1 MKLLGIGSSLE
12 VSGHVGVVT
21 AIRGVRGKDKTV
33 SAAVTVYI
41 GDIGKSVEISGDEIE
56 KELDKQG

>member
-33 SAAVTVYI
+33 SSAVTVYI
-41 GDIGKSVEISGDEIE
+41 GDIGKSVEISGD
-56 KELDKQG
+56 

>member
-12 VSGHVGVVT
+12 VSGHVGVVA

-33 SAAVTVYI
+33 SSAVTVYI

>member
-21 AIRGVRGKDKTV
+21 AIRGVRGKDNTV
-33 SAAVTVYI
+33 SSLVTSAKASKYLATKLKKNLTSR
-41 GDIGKSVEISGDEIE
+41 DN
-56 KELDKQG
+56 LL

>member
-12 VSGHVGVVT
+12 VSGLVGVVT

-33 SAAVTVYI
+33 SSAVTVYI